1 MTYYNTATTCNQ
13 DPWPYWQADA
23 GTGTTCTAFRCEL
36 IWENWNSETSGAT
49 TATTY
54 AGSNGDNIWYA
65 WNSEEITP
73 IPAQITH
80 VYPTR
85 QELRAR
91 EEEARV
97 ADKARKKEYAEQEK
111 KREAAEAMALDL
123 LEMLIGPQERKVYE
137 ETGRLLVKGKEAD
150 YMISKQFGVERVE
163 RGKIVDL
170 CIHLRNQYGYPETD
184 NVIALALAVK
194 DDEEAFNKMANEH
207 GSRERARPLMAC
219 ANGFD

>member
-1 MTYYNTATTCNQ
+1 MAHYDTTTACNH
-13 DPWPYWQADA
+13 DAWGYWQGDS
-23 GTGTTCTAFRCEL
+23 GTTVCTAYTTEL
-36 IWENWNSETSGAT
+36 IWENWNSETSAAT
-49 TATTY
+49 TVNTY
-54 AGSNGDNIWYA
+54 AGSNSANIWYEWTREA
-65 WNSEEITP
+65 NAR
-73 IPAQITH
+73 IPVHVTQ

-91 EEEARV
+91 EEEARA

-123 LEMLIGPQERKVYE
+123 LEMLIGPQERAVYE
-137 ETGRLLVKGKEAD
+137 ETGRLLVKGKKAD

-194 DDEEAFNKMANEH
+194 DDEEAFNEMANEH